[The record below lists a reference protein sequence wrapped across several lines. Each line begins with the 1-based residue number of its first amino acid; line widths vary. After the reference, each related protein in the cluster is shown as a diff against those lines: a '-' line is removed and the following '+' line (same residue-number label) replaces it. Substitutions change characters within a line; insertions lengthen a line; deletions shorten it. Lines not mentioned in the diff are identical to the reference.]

1 MRKTYQIPS
10 VILAQLMPSTIVLAG
25 SPGAGDSGLGIGGTP
40 IPGGGGGD

>member
-25 SPGAGDSGLGIGGTP
+25 SAKGLGINSTP
-40 IPGGGGGD
+40 IDNEGGD